1 MNLPLRV
8 LLGYFLVVGLAA
20 VFVLRIF
27 VGEVQPSVREAIEET
42 MVDSANIL
50 AVMAADELSAGRI
63 AQGSFA
69 ARIAEYRARGVDAPI
84 WHFRK
89 STLDFRVTVTDAK
102 GIVRFDSDGIAV
114 GADHS
119 RWNDVYRTLRGEYGA
134 RSTRDDPDDDGSSV
148 FYVAAPVREG
158 DRIIGVLTL
167 AKPVRTVQPIISRS
181 EQTIL
186 RHGFWLMGGA
196 ALIGVLVTLWLTGSI
211 RRLRHYAQAVAAGE
225 SATPPTGG
233 GQELSDLARAME
245 AMRQKLEG
253 KQYVEQTVQALT
265 HELKS
270 PLAALRG
277 AGEILAEPGLP
288 EAQRRQF
295 AGHVLSQ
302 GARMQECV
310 ERMLSLSRLE
320 AGRGLGRIETLQ
332 SAELLDDLC
341 RVRQPRA
348 DARGIRFEIT
358 GPDAAL
364 RQARD
369 EPGSAR
375 CNPGLDR
382 TDGEPSRIPA
392 AGLHPGCKLRGDRE
406 RLLLALGNLLDNALD
421 HAPAGSLI
429 RLSASTEA
437 GACCFRIRDQGNG
450 IPDYALPHLFERFY
464 GLPRPDGSKGSGLG
478 LAIAQ
483 EVARLHGGSVTLAN
497 HPEGGV
503 EACLRVAG

>member
-1 MNLPLRV
+1 MNLPLRI

-20 VFVLRIF
+20 FFVLRIF

-50 AVMAADELSAGRI
+50 AVMAADELRAGRI
-63 AQGSFA
+63 GEGEFA
-69 ARIAEYRARGVDAPI
+69 ARIADYRRRGVDAPI

-89 STLDFRVTVTDAK
+89 STLDFRVTVTDAD
-102 GIVRFDSDGIAV
+102 GIVRFDSDQRAL

-148 FYVAAPVREG
+148 FYVAAPVRDGE
-158 DRIIGVLTL
+158 RIIGVLTL
-167 AKPVRTVQPIISRS
+167 AKPVRTVQPIITRS

-186 RHGFWLMGGA
+186 KHGFWLMGGA
-196 ALIGVLVTLWLTGSI
+196 ALIGLLVTLWLTGSI

-225 SATPPTGG
+225 AANPPLGG

-277 AGEILAEPGLP
+277 AGEILAEAELP
-288 EAQRRQF
+288 AEQRQRF

-302 GARMQECV
+302 SARMQECV

-320 AGRGLGRIETLQ
+320 AGRGLGELETLE
-332 SAELLDDLC
+332 ATELLDDLC

-348 DARGIRFEIT
+348 DAQGISFETLVPATSI
-358 GPDAAL
+358 AL
-364 RQARD
+364 R
-369 EPGSAR
+369 
-375 CNPGLDR
+375 
-382 TDGEPSRIPA
+382 GE
-392 AGLHPGCKLRGDRE
+392 RE

-421 HAPAGSLI
+421 HAPADSLI
-429 RLSASTEA
+429 CLSASIEA
-437 GACCFRIRDQGNG
+437 SECCFRIRDQGEG

-483 EVARLHGGSVTLAN
+483 EVARLHGGSVSLAN

-503 EACLRVAG
+503 EACLRVALG

>member
-1 MNLPLRV
+1 MNLPLRI

-50 AVMAADELSAGRI
+50 AVMAADELRSGRI
-63 AQGSFA
+63 GNGDFA
-69 ARIAEYRARGVDAPI
+69 ARIADYRARGVDAPI

-89 STLDFRVTVTDAK
+89 STLDFRVSVTDAD
-102 GIVRFDSDGIAV
+102 GIVRFDSDQRAV

-158 DRIIGVLTL
+158 ERIIGVLTL
-167 AKPVRTVQPIISRS
+167 AKPVRTVQPIITRS

-211 RRLRHYAQAVAAGE
+211 RRLRNYARAVAAGE
-225 SATPPTGG
+225 AATPPTGG

-277 AGEILAEPGLP
+277 AGEILAEAELP
-288 EAQRRQF
+288 AEQRQRF

-302 GARMQECV
+302 SARMQACV

-320 AGRGLGRIETLQ
+320 AGRGLCEVETLD
-332 SAELLDDLC
+332 AGELLDDLC

-348 DARGIRFEIT
+348 DAQGIKFEVSS
-358 GPDAAL
+358 PDAAQ
-364 RQARD
+364 R
-369 EPGSAR
+369 
-375 CNPGLDR
+375 NPGQ
-382 TDGEPSRIPA
+382 GYS
-392 AGLHPGCKLRGDRE
+392 LRGERE

-421 HAPAGSLI
+421 HAPAGSAI
-429 RLSASTEA
+429 RLSASIEA
-437 GACCFRIRDQGNG
+437 GDCCFRIRDQGAG

-483 EVARLHGGSVTLAN
+483 EVARLHGGSVSLAN

-503 EACLRVAG
+503 EACLRVVGD